1 MLRLIRFYSTTP
13 AKNLL
18 YVGPINRLVS
28 RMKGFSLG
36 TAIATTVA
44 CPLLL
49 HYAPSEQFTMYA
61 KAGLLSSGKL
71 AIN

>member
-1 MLRLIRFYSTTP
+1 MPQFLRSYSSAP

-28 RMKGFSLG
+28 RMKAFSLG

-61 KAGLLSSGKL
+61 KAGLLSSGK
-71 AIN
+71 NC